1 MLNGEGIKKGLWTQK
16 IFISLNELMYLSLW
30 DLLNDYIWYLLP
42 VKSIILGN
50 VCLSF
55 SFNLFLY
62 FRM

>member
-1 MLNGEGIKKGLWTQK
+1 
-16 IFISLNELMYLSLW
+16 MYLSLW

-42 VKSIILGN
+42 VINIILGN